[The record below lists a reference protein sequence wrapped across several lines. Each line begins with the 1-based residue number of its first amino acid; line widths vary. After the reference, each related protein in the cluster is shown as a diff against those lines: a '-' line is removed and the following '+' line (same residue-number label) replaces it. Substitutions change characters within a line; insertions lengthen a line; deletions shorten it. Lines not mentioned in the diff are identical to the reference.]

1 MLNFQPSAVVSHSK
15 RIFGCIL
22 ITIYAASA
30 FYSSPVIGE
39 EGTGYES
46 GYGEDRKTPAL
57 RNWVYKRLA
66 TAQTFAEEKK
76 FKDAELV
83 LEKLLRDSHKLNKY
97 ELANIYN
104 TYAYLRYAVED
115 YDGALRYYT
124 LVLDQVPDIPL
135 ALELG
140 TTFTVAQLLFLNE
153 QWPQGVAILQEF
165 LRKGGKSSVN
175 TNVLLANGFFQLEDY
190 ESSLTHI
197 ETAIQTEQA
206 SGGEPEVQWLQLQQF
221 LRNELAYISA
231 AELQINVET
240 GKPEWVANSSSAM
253 EGYTEKF
260 VEASSL
266 VGLVAE
272 SAQASQP
279 EQGRYESNQEYRARL
294 STLSESKT
302 NFFYLERPTSKFY
315 VPDGDQQVYFEL
327 EPLEISLVHDVT
339 VSDQKP
345 NSLKEQG
352 CQAQIESGMS
362 TNLRL
367 TGELAQEYGAPT
379 GVVMVPLLKNELIT
393 LDADVHEVLVF
404 NANASQVGLESAML
418 QDPACNQT
426 GKAILVTTLTA
437 NLEASALVDI
447 KSGKI
452 LALVSPDRK
461 HAFRLADETAIELRD
476 FSRRSVETFQDWSS
490 ARSDYSASED
500 SLARRDS
507 EAPATPNVEEEYLP
521 IVKVAPVYPRRAITR
536 GITGSCIVTYTVTA
550 SGAVEDPFI
559 ANPSDCIPAGVFERA
574 SIKAALKFKYKPRVT
589 GGKAVATPNV
599 TNKFSYDLE

>member
-1 MLNFQPSAVVSHSK
+1 MISHSK
-15 RIFGCIL
+15 RIFGCLL
-22 ITIYAASA
+22 ITAYATSA
-30 FYSSPVIGE
+30 FYSSPVFGD

-46 GYGEDRKTPAL
+46 GYGQDRTTPAL

-66 TAQTFAEEKK
+66 NAQTSAEQKK
-76 FKDAELV
+76 FRDAELV
-83 LEKLLRDSHKLNKY
+83 LEKILRDSNKLNNY

-124 LVLDQVPDIPL
+124 MVLDQVPDIPL
-135 ALELG
+135 ALELN
-140 TTFTVAQLLFLNE
+140 TTYTVSQLLFLTE
-153 QWPQGVAILQEF
+153 QWLQGVAILQEF
-165 LRKGGKSSVN
+165 LQKGGKSSVN

-206 SGGEPEVQWLQLQQF
+206 SGGEPKVQWLQLQQF
-221 LRNELAYISA
+221 LRDELAYASA

-253 EGYTEKF
+253 EGYPEKF
-260 VEASSL
+260 LEVSSL
-266 VGLVAE
+266 LGLVAE
-272 SAQASQP
+272 WAQESLP
-279 EQGRYESNQEYRARL
+279 EQGRYESDQEYEARL
-294 STLSESKT
+294 SNLSESKT
-302 NFFYLERPTSKFY
+302 NFFYLERPISEFY

-327 EPLEISLVHDVT
+327 GPLEISLERDLK

-352 CQAQIESGMS
+352 CQAQIESG
-362 TNLRL
+362 TVTTLRL
-367 TGELAQEYGAPT
+367 TGELAREYGAPT
-379 GVVMVPLLKNELIT
+379 GVVMMPLLKNELIT
-393 LDADVHEVLVF
+393 LDADVHEALVF
-404 NANASQVGLESAML
+404 SSNTSQVGLESASL
-418 QDPACNQT
+418 QDPACNQP

-437 NLEASALVDI
+437 KLEASALVDI
-447 KSGKI
+447 NSGTI
-452 LALVSPDRK
+452 LALVTPDRK
-461 HAFRLADETAIELRD
+461 HAFRMMDETGIELRD
-476 FSRRSVETFQDWSS
+476 FSRGGLETFEEWSS
-490 ARSDYSASED
+490 SRSDDSASED
-500 SLARRDS
+500 SASRWDSRD
-507 EAPATPNVEEEYLP
+507 PAIPNVDEEYLP
-521 IVKVAPVYPRRAITR
+521 IVKVAPVYPRRTITR

-550 SGAVEDPFI
+550 SGSVEDPFI

-574 SIKAALKFKYKPRVT
+574 SMKAVLKFKYKPRVI